1 MMNMKEFDGMSVKE
15 LEYAKRIL
23 ERELSY
29 QYEISENIID
39 YKEYVNKLE
48 EINNIE
54 IQYELVL
61 EYLGEL

>member
-1 MMNMKEFDGMSVKE
+1 MKEFDGMSVKE

-23 ERELSY
+23 ERELCY

-54 IQYELVL
+54 LQYELVL
-61 EYLGEL
+61 ECLGEL